1 MMNTLVKILFNKKLI
16 VALAKF
22 FLRVQVK
29 GLDNIKDLQ
38 GKVLFVA
45 NHNSFID
52 ALLLW
57 AFIPEELCF
66 TINPIVAKKWYVKPL
81 LNIAKFFQIE
91 PNNPMAVKSMI
102 REVNNGHKIVI
113 YPEGRVTS
121 TGSMM
126 KIYPGPAMIADKT
139 NAQIVPVY
147 IDGTQYTIFSYYRNK
162 VKIKPRTKVVLN
174 IFKPTKLNIDKDL
187 KGEDRKKEITKQLF
201 DIMTNAKYYSASD
214 DKTLF
219 ESLIEAKNFAGRRFK
234 VVEDIAR
241 KPINYGQLLTAAFV
255 LGKQFTKH
263 SKQKE
268 KVGFLMPNAAASVV
282 AVFGMQAYNIV
293 PCMLNFSTGT
303 KNMISCCKT
312 AAIKTV
318 YTSKQFVIKGGF
330 TDLIKTMEEEGL
342 QIIYLEDLKKEITL
356 QEKLTGLFASFFP
369 KYYYNKIKGDVSVE
383 KDPAIVLFTSG
394 SEGVPK
400 GVALSHRNIQANLNQ
415 IRAVLFFDT
424 QDRFFMALPIFH
436 SFGFTCGMVLPIT
449 SCIKVF
455 FYPTPLHYKII
466 PELIYDTNSTITFTT
481 PTFFSGYG
489 KSAHAYDFYSIRLA
503 VVGAER
509 AKAETAKSLF
519 TNFGINLLEGY
530 GATETAPVLSVNTAM
545 YHKKGS
551 VGRIFPGIQMRLDE
565 VPGIKDGR
573 KLVVKG
579 RNVMLGY
586 IKSDNPGVIQPLEDG
601 WYDTGDIVSVDK
613 DNFIT
618 IKGRAKRF
626 AKIAGEM
633 VSLTAVEEMI
643 TALWP
648 DYSHA
653 VVTIPDEK
661 KGEQLILFTTRPNT
675 TFSEISA
682 AFKAQGSSDLFV
694 PKKINV
700 LEEMI
705 IMGNGKVDYVTL
717 GQKATELFG

>member
-1 MMNTLVKILFNKKLI
+1 MINSIIRILLNKNLIITLLKI
-16 VALAKF
+16 

-29 GLDNIKDLQ
+29 GLDNIKNLQ
-38 GKVLFVA
+38 DKVLFIA

-52 ALLLW
+52 TFLLW
-57 AFIPEELCF
+57 AFIPENLCF

-81 LNIAKFFQIE
+81 LNITKFFKIE
-91 PNNPMAVKSMI
+91 PNNPMAVKSI
-102 REVNNGHKIVI
+102 IKEINKGHKLVI

-121 TGSMM
+121 TGNMM

-139 NAQIVPVY
+139 NAYIVPIY

-162 VKIKPRTKVVLN
+162 IKIKPKINIILN
-174 IFKPTKLNIDKDL
+174 IFKPTKLNVDENL
-187 KGEDRKKEITKQLF
+187 KGKERKKEITKQIF
-201 DIMTNAKYYSASD
+201 DIMTNANFFSLSD
-214 DKTLF
+214 KKTLF
-219 ESLIEAKNFAGRRFK
+219 ESLIEAKNFVGRRTK
-234 VVEDIAR
+234 IIEDIER
-241 KPINYGQLLTAAFV
+241 KPISYGQLITVAFV
-255 LGKQFTKH
+255 LGKQFIKH

-268 KVGFLMPNAAASVV
+268 KVGFLMPNAVASVV
-282 AVFGMQAYNIV
+282 AIFGMQAYNII

-312 AAIKTV
+312 ATIKTV

-330 TDLIKTMEEEGL
+330 TELIKTMEDEGL

-356 QEKLTGLFASFFP
+356 QEKLIGLFASFFP
-369 KYYYNKIKGDVSVE
+369 KYYYNKIKGDVTAE
-383 KDPAIVLFTSG
+383 DPAVILFTSG

-415 IRAVLFFDT
+415 IRSVLFFDVL
-424 QDRFFMALPIFH
+424 DRFFMALPIFH
-436 SFGFTCGMVLPIT
+436 SFGFTCGMILPIT
-449 SCIKVF
+449 SGIKVF

-489 KSAHAYDFYSIRLA
+489 KSAHAYDFYSIRIA

-509 AKAETAKSLF
+509 AKEETIKSLF
-519 TNFGINLLEGY
+519 TNFGISLLEGY
-530 GATETAPVLSVNTAM
+530 GATETAPVLSVNTPM
-545 YHKKGS
+545 YHKKGT

-565 VPGIKDGR
+565 VPGIKDGK

-586 IKSDNPGVIQPLEDG
+586 IKSDKPGVIQPLEDG

-613 DNFIT
+613 DGFIT

-643 TALWP
+643 TDLWK
-648 DYSHA
+648 DYQHA
-653 VVTIPDEK
+653 VVSIPDEK
-661 KGEQLILFTTRPNT
+661 KGEQLILFTTRSNT
-675 TFSEISA
+675 TFSEISS
-682 AFKAQGSSDLFV
+682 AFKSQGASDLFV
-694 PKKINV
+694 PKKIKV
-700 LEEMI
+700 LEEMLLL
-705 IMGNGKVDYVTL
+705 GTGKIDYVSL
-717 GQKATELFG
+717 NKKAKELFN

>member
-1 MMNTLVKILFNKKLI
+1 MINTLVKILFNKKLI
-16 VALAKF
+16 IALSKF

-29 GLDNIKDLQ
+29 GLENIKDLQ

-52 ALLLW
+52 AILLW
-57 AFIPEELCF
+57 AFIPEKLCF
-66 TINPIVAKKWYVKPL
+66 TINPIIAKKWYVKPL

-102 REVNNGHKIVI
+102 REINNGHKIVI

-126 KIYPGPAMIADKT
+126 KIYPGPAMIAD
-139 NAQIVPVY
+139 
-147 IDGTQYTIFSYYRNK
+147 
-162 VKIKPRTKVVLN
+162 
-174 IFKPTKLNIDKDL
+174 LNIDKEL
-187 KGEDRKKEITKQLF
+187 KGEERKKEITKQLF
-201 DIMTNAKYYSASD
+201 DIMTNAKYYSATD

-219 ESLIEAKNFAGRRFK
+219 ESLIEAKNFVGRRMK
-234 VVEDIAR
+234 IVEDIAR
-241 KPINYGQLLTAAFV
+241 KPLNYGQLLTAAFV

-263 SKQKE
+263 SEQKE

-330 TDLIKTMEEEGL
+330 TDLIKTMEDEGL

-356 QEKLTGLFASFFP
+356 KEKLTGLFASFFP
-369 KYYYNKIKGDVSVE
+369 KHYYNKIKGDVSVE
-383 KDPAIVLFTSG
+383 DPAVILFTSG

-436 SFGFTCGMVLPIT
+436 SFGFTCGMILPIT

-489 KSAHAYDFYSIRLA
+489 KNAHAYDFYSIRLA

-551 VGRIFPGIQMRLDE
+551 VGRIFPGRSPSLRIR
-565 VPGIKDGR
+565 GR
-573 KLVVKG
+573 
-579 RNVMLGY
+579 
-586 IKSDNPGVIQPLEDG
+586 
-601 WYDTGDIVSVDK
+601 
-613 DNFIT
+613 
-618 IKGRAKRF
+618 
-626 AKIAGEM
+626 
-633 VSLTAVEEMI
+633 
-643 TALWP
+643 
-648 DYSHA
+648 
-653 VVTIPDEK
+653 
-661 KGEQLILFTTRPNT
+661 
-675 TFSEISA
+675 
-682 AFKAQGSSDLFV
+682 
-694 PKKINV
+694 
-700 LEEMI
+700 
-705 IMGNGKVDYVTL
+705 
-717 GQKATELFG
+717 

>member
-1 MMNTLVKILFNKKLI
+1 MINSIIKILLNKKLI
-16 VALAKF
+16 T
-22 FLRVQVK
+22 FLSKVFLKVQVK
-29 GLDNIKDLQ
+29 GLENIKDLQ
-38 GKVLFVA
+38 DKVLFIA

-52 ALLLW
+52 TFLLW
-57 AFIPEELCF
+57 VFIPENLCF

-81 LNIAKFFQIE
+81 LNITKFFKIE
-91 PNNPMAVKSMI
+91 PNNSMAVKSI
-102 REVNNGHKIVI
+102 IKEINKGHKLVI

-121 TGSMM
+121 TGNMM

-139 NAQIVPVY
+139 DAYIVPIY

-162 VKIKPRTKVVLN
+162 IKIKPRIKIVIN
-174 IFKPTKLNIDKDL
+174 IFKPTKLNVDENL
-187 KGEDRKKEITKQLF
+187 KGKERKKEITKQLF
-201 DIMTNAKYYSASD
+201 DIMTNAKFFSLRD
-214 DKTLF
+214 KKTLF
-219 ESLIEAKNFAGRRFK
+219 ESLIEAKNFVGRRTK
-234 VVEDIAR
+234 IIEDIER
-241 KPINYGQLLTAAFV
+241 KPISYGQLITVAFV

-268 KVGFLMPNAAASVV
+268 KVGFLMPNAVASVV
-282 AVFGMQAYNIV
+282 AIFGMQAYNII

-312 AAIKTV
+312 ATIKTV

-330 TDLIKTMEEEGL
+330 TELIKTMEDEGL

-356 QEKLTGLFASFFP
+356 QEKLIGLFASFFP
-369 KYYYNKIKGDVSVE
+369 KYYYNKIKGDVTAE
-383 KDPAIVLFTSG
+383 DPAVILFTSG

-415 IRAVLFFDT
+415 IRSVLFFDVL
-424 QDRFFMALPIFH
+424 DRFFMALPIFN
-436 SFGFTCGMVLPIT
+436 SFGFTCGMILPIT
-449 SCIKVF
+449 SGIKVF

-489 KSAHAYDFYSIRLA
+489 KSAHAYDFYSIRIA

-509 AKAETAKSLF
+509 AKEETIKSLF
-519 TNFGINLLEGY
+519 TNFGISLLEGY
-530 GATETAPVLSVNTAM
+530 GATETAPVLSVNTPM
-545 YHKKGS
+545 YHKKGT

-565 VPGIKDGR
+565 VPGIKDGK

-586 IKSDNPGVIQPLEDG
+586 IKSDKPGVIQPLEDG

-613 DNFIT
+613 DGFIT

-643 TALWP
+643 TDLWK
-648 DYSHA
+648 DYQHA
-653 VVTIPDEK
+653 VVSIPDEK
-661 KGEQLILFTTRPNT
+661 KGEQLILFTTRSNT
-675 TFSEISA
+675 TFSEISS
-682 AFKAQGSSDLFV
+682 AFKLQGASDLFV
-694 PKKINV
+694 PKKIKV
-700 LEEMI
+700 LEEMLLLAT
-705 IMGNGKVDYVTL
+705 GKIDYVSL
-717 GQKATELFG
+717 NKKAKELFK

>member
-1 MMNTLVKILFNKKLI
+1 MINSIIRILLNKNLIITLLKI
-16 VALAKF
+16 

-29 GLDNIKDLQ
+29 GLDNIKNLQ
-38 GKVLFVA
+38 DKVLFIA

-52 ALLLW
+52 TFLLW
-57 AFIPEELCF
+57 AFIPENLCF

-81 LNIAKFFQIE
+81 LNITKFFKIE
-91 PNNPMAVKSMI
+91 PNNPMAVKSI
-102 REVNNGHKIVI
+102 IKEINKGHKLVI

-121 TGSMM
+121 TGNMM

-139 NAQIVPVY
+139 NAYIVPIY

-162 VKIKPRTKVVLN
+162 IKIKPKINIILN
-174 IFKPTKLNIDKDL
+174 IFKPTKLNVDENL
-187 KGEDRKKEITKQLF
+187 KGKERKKEITKQIF
-201 DIMTNAKYYSASD
+201 DIMTNANFFSLSD
-214 DKTLF
+214 KKTLF
-219 ESLIEAKNFAGRRFK
+219 ESLIEAKNFVGRRTK
-234 VVEDIAR
+234 IIEDIER
-241 KPINYGQLLTAAFV
+241 KPISYGQLITVAFV
-255 LGKQFTKH
+255 LGKQFIKH

-268 KVGFLMPNAAASVV
+268 KVGFLMPNAVASVV
-282 AVFGMQAYNIV
+282 AIFGMQAYNII

-312 AAIKTV
+312 ATIKTV

-330 TDLIKTMEEEGL
+330 TELIKTMEDEGL

-356 QEKLTGLFASFFP
+356 QEKLIGLFASFFP
-369 KYYYNKIKGDVSVE
+369 KYYYNKIKGDVTAE
-383 KDPAIVLFTSG
+383 DPAVILFTSG

-415 IRAVLFFDT
+415 IRSVLFFDVL
-424 QDRFFMALPIFH
+424 DRFFMALPIFH
-436 SFGFTCGMVLPIT
+436 SFGFTCGMILPIT
-449 SCIKVF
+449 SGIKVF

-489 KSAHAYDFYSIRLA
+489 KSAHAYDFYSIRIA

-509 AKAETAKSLF
+509 AKEETIKSLF
-519 TNFGINLLEGY
+519 TNFGISLLEGY
-530 GATETAPVLSVNTAM
+530 GATETAPVLSVNTPM
-545 YHKKGS
+545 YHKKGT

-565 VPGIKDGR
+565 VPGIKDGK

-586 IKSDNPGVIQPLEDG
+586 IKSDKPGVIQPLEDG

-613 DNFIT
+613 DGFIT
-618 IKGRAKRF
+618 IKGREKRF

-643 TALWP
+643 TDLWK
-648 DYSHA
+648 DYQHA
-653 VVTIPDEK
+653 VVSIPDEK
-661 KGEQLILFTTRPNT
+661 KGEQLILFTTRSNT
-675 TFSEISA
+675 TFSEISS
-682 AFKAQGSSDLFV
+682 AFKSQGASDLFV
-694 PKKINV
+694 PKKIKV
-700 LEEMI
+700 LEEMLLL
-705 IMGNGKVDYVTL
+705 GTGKIDYVSL
-717 GQKATELFG
+717 NKKAKELFN